1 MFFRNKLSK
10 RISLLI
16 LLVIIVF
23 FVKGFFHKKP
33 QKGMPARP
41 VETALAIKK
50 DVPNYIESFGNL
62 IPPNDVNIK
71 SQVTGEIKEVNFTE
85 GTEVGKGDLLFTID
99 PRPFQA
105 DLDKARA
112 ALMQDLAGLK
122 LKKNTFERN
131 KKLFEKQLI
140 SQQDFDTYSADLAGA
155 AAKVRLDNAAVEL
168 AKINLDY
175 CYIRSPVDGLTGKR
189 LVDVGNIVTGNSG
202 PTLVN
207 IKTID
212 TLYVDFT
219 ISETDLPKV
228 RKAMDEGRLKVEVS
242 MEQENGSSFK
252 GELLLLDNTV
262 DNTTGTVALRAAA
275 ANDERKLWAGQ
286 FVTVR
291 LILGIKKDAV
301 LVPYEAVQMGQ
312 QGNYLFVAT
321 EDNKADLRIVKTGS
335 RQESS
340 IVIEEGVR
348 PGEKVVTLGQLG
360 LWPGAAVI
368 DAVQLKAMQEQSG
381 KENKP
386 NKNKKE

>member
-1 MFFRNKLSK
+1 
-10 RISLLI
+10 
-16 LLVIIVF
+16 
-23 FVKGFFHKKP
+23 
-33 QKGMPARP
+33 
-41 VETALAIKK
+41 
-50 DVPNYIESFGNL
+50 
-62 IPPNDVNIK
+62 
-71 SQVTGEIKEVNFTE
+71 
-85 GTEVGKGDLLFTID
+85 VGKGDLLFTID